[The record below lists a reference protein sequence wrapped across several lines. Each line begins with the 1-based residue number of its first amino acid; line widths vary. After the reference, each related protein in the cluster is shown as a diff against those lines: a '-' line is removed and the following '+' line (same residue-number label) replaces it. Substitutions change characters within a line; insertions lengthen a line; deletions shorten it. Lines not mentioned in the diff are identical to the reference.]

1 VQGIEATFPKANEGL
16 ATRDDD
22 YIRSICAVT
31 EPESTIVE
39 NATER

>member
-1 VQGIEATFPKANEGL
+1 VQGFEATFPKAHEGL

-22 YIRSICAVT
+22 YIQSIYALT

-39 NATER
+39 DATER